1 MNKTYLAIDLKSFYA
16 SVECVSLG
24 LDPLTTFLV
33 VADDSRTDKTICLAV
48 TPALKS
54 LGIKGRPRLYE
65 VKRDVLKTNNK
76 RLEDVNQKY
85 FKGETSNINEF
96 NKNKNLKLNFITAKP
111 RMKLYM
117 DYSVKVYKT
126 YLKWFSKE
134 DILVYSIDEVFIDA
148 TPYLKTYKMTPEELT
163 KNVILDILKNTG
175 ITATAGIGTNMYLA
189 KIAMDI
195 LAKKRKADKNGVRI
209 ASLNEKSYK
218 ELMWD
223 HKPLTDFWR
232 LGKGYQNRLYKLG
245 LETMGEIARFSL
257 KHEDILFKT
266 FGVNAELLIDH
277 AWGIEPC
284 TIKDIK
290 KYKKDTKSVG
300 SGQVLMRPYKHD
312 EALLILK
319 EMADSLSL
327 RLVKEGF
334 KTSHITLDIK
344 YDRENIKKGYKGEV
358 IKDEYERAIPKSTH
372 ASLSLDFYTNNTNIL
387 VKNCASLYNDNVKEL
402 LVRKIL
408 LSFDN
413 LKRNENIKEIDELF
427 QYSFL
432 DENIINNDDEKLNKT
447 LISLKEK
454 YGNNIVIK
462 GMNLLENATGA
473 KRNKQV
479 GGHEG

>member
-1 MNKTYLAIDLKSFYA
+1 
-16 SVECVSLG
+16 
-24 LDPLTTFLV
+24 
-33 VADDSRTDKTICLAV
+33 
-48 TPALKS
+48 
-54 LGIKGRPRLYE
+54 
-65 VKRDVLKTNNK
+65 
-76 RLEDVNQKY
+76 
-85 FKGETSNINEF
+85 
-96 NKNKNLKLNFITAKP
+96 
-111 RMKLYM
+111 
-117 DYSVKVYKT
+117 
-126 YLKWFSKE
+126 
-134 DILVYSIDEVFIDA
+134 
-148 TPYLKTYKMTPEELT
+148 
-163 KNVILDILKNTG
+163 
-175 ITATAGIGTNMYLA
+175 
-189 KIAMDI
+189 
-195 LAKKRKADKNGVRI
+195 
-209 ASLNEKSYK
+209 
-218 ELMWD
+218 
-223 HKPLTDFWR
+223 
-232 LGKGYQNRLYKLG
+232 
-245 LETMGEIARFSL
+245 MGEIARFSL

-284 TIKDIK
+284 TIKAIK

-344 YDRENIKKGYKGEV
+344 YDRENINNGYKGEV

-462 GMNLLENATGA
+462 GMNLLENATGT